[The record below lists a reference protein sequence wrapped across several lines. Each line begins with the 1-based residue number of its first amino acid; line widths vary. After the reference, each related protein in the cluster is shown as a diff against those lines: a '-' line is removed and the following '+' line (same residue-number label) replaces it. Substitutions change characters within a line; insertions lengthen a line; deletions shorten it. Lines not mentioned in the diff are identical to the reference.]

1 MHSNAC
7 DQYENAMDKIENDLM
22 RTIVRPPG
30 IQELIIKL
38 QHPICDSKMVMLN
51 TKQNFTQHGW
61 KYATIKKI
69 TTKALGWSY
78 LNAMLHSKSRISHVI
93 GVKHSFELCQRKKCN

>member
-38 QHPICDSKMVMLN
+38 QHPIWDNKMVLN
-51 TKQNFTQHGW
+51 TKRNFTQHGS
-61 KYATIKKI
+61 KYATIMKI
-69 TTKALGWSY
+69 TTKALG
-78 LNAMLHSKSRISHVI
+78 
-93 GVKHSFELCQRKKCN
+93 